1 MFPEIFRARTVEF
14 RAGSELRLLNGSL
27 SVLRHTGLNWVRWS
41 GLLQAAAGLLS
52 WIGHDAGAIGVE
64 VSGAARRRAC
74 IVADSQGERI
84 AVMPASVMTRRLL
97 SGSPLRGV
105 ISYTDWLKEEQLRV
119 ECERRGWRLV
129 VEEL

>member
-1 MFPEIFRARTVEF
+1 MMREP
-14 RAGSELRLLNGSL
+14 
-27 SVLRHTGLNWVRWS
+27 SVLK
-41 GLLQAAAGLLS
+41 
-52 WIGHDAGAIGVE
+52 

-74 IVADSQGERI
+74 IVADSQSERI

-97 SGSPLRGV
+97 SGPPLRGL
-105 ISYTDWLKEEQLRV
+105 IPYMDWLNEEQLRS